1 MTGLHPLTNCRCL
14 ALVDFSA
21 TRKTTKLAGTKDM
34 ATMIKMAMTTSV
46 PCSLEEDGNS
56 RGWSGP
62 QWALPFPQL
71 HLPRLQVIQGEASTG
86 LVHGVVGDGDAC
98 TQEGRAPLALAPF
111 WLSCT
116 LSPSPQP

>member
-46 PCSLEEDGNS
+46 PCSLKED
-56 RGWSGP
+56 P
-62 QWALPFPQL
+62 AQFQ
-71 HLPRLQVIQGEASTG
+71 E
-86 LVHGVVGDGDAC
+86 VVGS
-98 TQEGRAPLALAPF
+98 TMV
-111 WLSCT
+111 LS
-116 LSPSPQP
+116 LPSSVGLTYR

>member
-46 PCSLEEDGNS
+46 PCSLEEDEYSIPGGAQGH
-56 RGWSGP
+56 RG
-62 QWALPFPQL
+62 
-71 HLPRLQVIQGEASTG
+71 
-86 LVHGVVGDGDAC
+86 
-98 TQEGRAPLALAPF
+98 
-111 WLSCT
+111 SCP
-116 LSPSPQP
+116 SPSTVSRTYR